1 MGLADRNYMRSP
13 SAQRGRA
20 SRLNAAPTDGII
32 WEEKADNSPAANHM
46 PWRRRMVALALWLT
60 AGTAVFTF
68 LWAIACAMIGA
79 QWHGQGTTFT
89 PKTTRGN
96 LHTGGSDHATR

>member
-1 MGLADRNYMRSP
+1 MGLADRDYMRSP

-20 SRLNAAPTDGII
+20 TRLNVAPTDGVI
-32 WEEKADNSPAANHM
+32 WEAGVDHSPAANHL
-46 PWRRRMVALALWLT
+46 PWRRRMAVLTLWLT

-89 PKTTRGN
+89 PKTMRGN
-96 LHTGGSDHATR
+96 LHARGSDHAAR

>member
-1 MGLADRNYMRSP
+1 MGLADRDYMRSP

-20 SRLNAAPTDGII
+20 TRLNAASTDGVI
-32 WEEKADNSPAANHM
+32 WEANTDRSPAANRL

-60 AGTAVFTF
+60 GGTAVFTL

-89 PKTTRGN
+89 PKTTRSN
-96 LHTGGSDHATR
+96 LLTVGSDHAAR